1 MQPKKLFPIIVLFT
15 LLLAACSPAAAPE
28 TTESA
33 NPVPGDSAENAETG
47 YPVETQSEETIESG
61 YPIEAPENEA
71 AEPQPLLL
79 TDGRGV
85 EITLAGPA
93 QRIVSLAP
101 SNTEL
106 LFAVGAGSQVVGRD
120 AFSDFPEAALAVTD
134 IGGGWGEID
143 TETLLALDPDLV
155 LSADIIAAEQNTALE
170 ALGLTVYVLPN
181 PLVLDD
187 LYTNIE
193 TVAALTGHSDN
204 AAALNDALRT
214 RVTAVLETVAGADS
228 APLVFYQLDS
238 SDPTAPWTSGS
249 GTFIDTL
256 IGMAGGRNVGAVLD
270 GAWAQISAEELIA
283 QNPDVILMGD
293 AVWSGL
299 TPEDIAARPGW
310 DAIAAVQNGQV
321 FAFDDNLVSRPGPRM
336 VDGLET
342 LAALLHPDL
351 FK

>member
-1 MQPKKLFPIIVLFT
+1 MQPKKLVPIILLFT
-15 LLLAACSPAAAPE
+15 LFLAACSPAAAPE
-28 TTESA
+28 PTDTA
-33 NPVPGDSAENAETG
+33 NPNPMETAETADTG
-47 YPVETQSEETIESG
+47 YPVEIESPAPIESG
-61 YPIEAPENEA
+61 YPVETGENTA
-71 AEPQPLLL
+71 AETQPLRF

-85 EITLAGPA
+85 EIILKEPA
-93 QRIVSLAP
+93 RRIVSLAP

-120 AFSDFPEAALAVTD
+120 AFSDFPEAALMVTD

-143 TETLLALDPDLV
+143 TETLLSLDPDLV

-181 PLVLDD
+181 PLALDD

-193 TVAALTGHSDN
+193 TVAAITGHEAE

-214 RVTAVLETVAGADS
+214 RVAAVLETVAGAET

-238 SDPTAPWTSGS
+238 SDPTAPWTSGA

-256 IGMAGGRNVGAVLD
+256 IGMAGGRNVGAVLE

-310 DAIAAVQNGQV
+310 NAIAAVQNGQV
-321 FAFDDNLVSRPGPRM
+321 FTFDDNLVSRPGPRM
-336 VDGLET
+336 VDGLEI